1 MSDNITYK
9 FCIDSLR
16 YVYHIIGYDNIL
28 KELNFIRHIDSHNN
42 NNNTNNTNILQE
54 KQTINK
60 IEQIN
65 EVIIPDTV
73 ETLSENK
80 NIIIQPNNKYAR
92 TIISDEERCE
102 TILSTGKRCTL
113 RKAENCVNC
122 SRHTK

>member
-28 KELNFIRHIDSHNN
+28 KELNFIRHLDSHNN
-42 NNNTNNTNILQE
+42 ANILQE
-54 KQTINK
+54 KQTINTINK

-80 NIIIQPNNKYAR
+80 NIIIQPNSKYTR